1 MASAAEELLARIEKG
16 LWAPLPGIP
25 AQLAMAP
32 EPRPGHKA
40 YFEVED
46 SCRKAGVLI
55 LLYVKSGRLT
65 LLLTRR
71 TERVLVHRGQISLP
85 GGEQH
90 PGESLE
96 ATALRETVEELGL
109 DLTAVRVLGRLTP
122 LYIPP
127 SNYCI
132 YPTVAFVP
140 GTLAFRLQPE
150 EVDELIEVPVERLAD
165 PAAVRR
171 ETWQYGGRD
180 IEVPFYEFEGHK
192 IWGATAMVLSEFLEI
207 LRPPGGH

>member
-1 MASAAEELLARIEKG
+1 METDDLLRRIEKG

-25 AQLAMAP
+25 AQLRMVP

-46 SCRKAGVLI
+46 TSLKAGVLV
-55 LLYVKSGRLT
+55 LLYVKGNRLRV
-65 LLLTRR
+65 LLTRR
-71 TERVLVHRGQISLP
+71 TDRVLHHRGQISLP

-96 ATALRETVEELGL
+96 ATALRETEEELGP
-109 DLTAVRVLGRLTP
+109 DLGEVRVLGRLTP

-132 YPTVAFVP
+132 YPTVAFIP
-140 GTLAFRLQPE
+140 GPLEFRLQPD
-150 EVDELIEVPVERLAD
+150 EVAEIIEVPVDHLAD
-165 PAAVRR
+165 PGNIRQ
-171 ETWQYGGRD
+171 ETWDLGGREVD
-180 IEVPFYEFEGHK
+180 VPFYEFEGHK
-192 IWGATAMVLSEFLEI
+192 IWGATAMVLAEFLA
-207 LRPPGGH
+207 LLGRPE

>member
-1 MASAAEELLARIEKG
+1 MEPLDLLGRIEKG
-16 LWAPLPGIP
+16 LGAALPGVA

-32 EPRPGHKA
+32 EPRQGHKA
-40 YFEVED
+40 YFEVEAT
-46 SCRKAGVLI
+46 SRKAGVLI
-55 LLYVKSGRLT
+55 LLYVRDGRLS

-71 TERVLVHRGQISLP
+71 TERVLHHRGQISLP

-90 PGESLE
+90 PGESVE
-96 ATALRETVEELGL
+96 ATALRETAEELGP
-109 DLTAVRVLGRLTP
+109 DLGAVRVLGRLTP

-150 EVDELIEVPVERLAD
+150 EVDELIEVPVDRLAD
-165 PAAVRR
+165 PVAVRR
-171 ETWQYGGRD
+171 EVWHYGGRD
-180 IEVPFYEFEGHK
+180 VEVPFYEFEGHK
-192 IWGATAMVLSEFLEI
+192 IWGATAMVLAEFLA
-207 LRPPGGH
+207 LL

>member
-1 MASAAEELLARIEKG
+1 METLDLLARIEKG
-16 LWAPLPGIP
+16 LGTALPGVA
-25 AQLAMAP
+25 AQVAMAP
-32 EPRPGHKA
+32 EPRQGHKA
-40 YFEVED
+40 YFEVEAT
-46 SCRKAGVLI
+46 SRKAGVLV
-55 LLYVKSGRLT
+55 LLYVKDGSLS

-71 TERVLVHRGQISLP
+71 TERVLHHRGQISLP

-90 PGESLE
+90 PGESVE
-96 ATALRETVEELGL
+96 ATALRETAEELGP
-109 DLTAVRVLGRLTP
+109 DLGAVRVLGRLTP

-150 EVDELIEVPVERLAD
+150 EVDELIEVPVDRLAD

-171 ETWQYGGRD
+171 EVWHYGGRD
-180 IEVPFYEFEGHK
+180 VEVPFYEYEGHK
-192 IWGATAMVLSEFLEI
+192 IWGATAMVLAEFLA
-207 LRPPGGH
+207 LL

>member
-1 MASAAEELLARIEKG
+1 MTGSPEELLARVQKG
-16 LWAPLPGIP
+16 LWAPLPGIL

-46 SCRKAGVLI
+46 TCRKAGVLI
-55 LLYVKSGRLT
+55 LFYVKDGRLT

-71 TERVLVHRGQISLP
+71 TERVLHHRGQISLP

-96 ATALRETVEELGL
+96 ATALRETIEELGL

-132 YPTVAFVP
+132 YPTVAVLP
-140 GTLAFRLQPE
+140 GPLVFHLQPE
-150 EVDELIEVPVERLAD
+150 EVEEVLEVPLEDLAD
-165 PAAVRR
+165 PASVRR
-171 ETWQYGGRD
+171 ETWHYGGLD
-180 IEVPFYEFEGHK
+180 HDVPFYAFGSYK
-192 IWGATAMVLSEFLEI
+192 IWGATAMVLAEL
-207 LRPPGGH
+207 LALL

>member
-1 MASAAEELLARIEKG
+1 MDPDDILSRVEKG
-16 LWAPLPGIP
+16 LWAPLPGIA
-25 AQLAMAP
+25 AQLCMVP

-46 SCRKAGVLI
+46 TSLKAGVLI
-55 LLYVKSGRLT
+55 LLYKKDDRLWM
-65 LLLTRR
+65 LLTRR
-71 TERVLVHRGQISLP
+71 TERVLHHRGQISLP

-96 ATALRETVEELGL
+96 ATALRETAEELGP
-109 DLTAVRVLGRLTP
+109 DLASVRVLGRLTP

-140 GTLAFRLQPE
+140 GPLEFHLQPD
-150 EVDELIEVPVERLAD
+150 EVAEVIEIPVDHLAD
-165 PAAVRR
+165 PANTRR
-171 ETWQYGGRD
+171 ETWALGGRD
-180 IEVPFYEFEGHK
+180 VEVPLYEFEGHK
-192 IWGATAMVLSEFLEI
+192 IWGATAMVLAEFLA
-207 LRPPGGH
+207 LLGRPE